1 MRVTVHYMAQI
12 KRTAGCATE
21 QIDARDPSSLRDFL
35 RILGE
40 RHGPAFRELLLDE
53 KNEPRKSL
61 LFFVGDDH
69 ADLAR
74 PLHDGDALTIL
85 APMSGG

>member
-12 KRTAGCATE
+12 KRTAGCSSE
-21 QIDARDPSSLRDFL
+21 HIDTPGDVSLREFL
-35 RILGE
+35 RFLGE
-40 RHGPAFRELLLDE
+40 QHGPAFRELLLDE
-53 KNEPRKSL
+53 ANEPRRSL
-61 LFFVGDDH
+61 LFFIGETH

-74 PLHDGDALTIL
+74 PLGDGDTVTIL

>member
-12 KRTAGCATE
+12 KRSTGRSVEEIET
-21 QIDARDPSSLRDFL
+21 DDRPTLRDFL
-35 RILGE
+35 RRLSE
-40 RHGPAFRELLLDE
+40 RHGLAFRELLLDE
-53 KNEPRKSL
+53 KNEPRRSL

-69 ADLAR
+69 ADLTR
-74 PLHDGDALTIL
+74 TLQDGDAVTIL

>member
-12 KRTAGCATE
+12 KRTAGCSNE
-21 QIDARDPSSLRDFL
+21 QIETRDASTLREVL
-35 RILGE
+35 RTLGDQ
-40 RHGPAFRELLLDE
+40 HGPTFRELLLDE

-61 LFFVGDDH
+61 LFFIGDDH

-74 PLHDGDALTIL
+74 SLHDGDALTIL